1 MKRKERGLFEN
12 RKAGY
17 GLRSTDNGGIA
28 LIGKPILVAE
38 TTIPAIERTTFGVGK
53 TSFVSK
59 RQKIA
64 VDMML
69 LVVTMKLVV
78 GVMKS
83 DADVSMAFVLPE
95 EGDVRM
101 DPRTIGDVNASSE
114 DDREALEGG
123 E

>member
-28 LIGKPILVAE
+28 LIGKPI
-38 TTIPAIERTTFGVGK
+38 PAIERTTFGVEK

-69 LVVTMKLVV
+69 LIVTMKLVV
-78 GVMKS
+78 DVMKS

-101 DPRTIGDVNASSE
+101 DPRAIGDVNASSE